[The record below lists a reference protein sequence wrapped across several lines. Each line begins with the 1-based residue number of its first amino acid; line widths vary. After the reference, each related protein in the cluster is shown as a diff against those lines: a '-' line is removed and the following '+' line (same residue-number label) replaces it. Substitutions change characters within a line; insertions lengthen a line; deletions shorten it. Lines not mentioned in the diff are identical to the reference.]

1 MSFARKVWK
10 FLVAVKDGLVLLM
23 LLMFFG
29 LLYAALSYRPTP
41 ASVTEGALLVTLD
54 GVVVEEPQAI
64 DPLSLIV
71 PMQAATREH
80 RAADVIRAIEGAA
93 SDDKI
98 KAVALDLDYFLGAG
112 QVTLSDIGR
121 AMDKVRAAKKPVLVH
136 AIAYSADSAQLAAH
150 ASEVW
155 MDPMGGALLAG
166 PGGTYLFWGEAADKY
181 GVNVHIYRAG
191 RYKSAV
197 ETYSRSSFSDDARSD
212 IGGALDS
219 LWEQWRGEVA
229 RVRPKAKLD
238 KLISDPAGAIA
249 DAGGD
254 PAQAALKSGLVDKL
268 GSRKDFG
275 AHVASIVGEDDD
287 LPDDPAAFAHTSYET
302 WLRASPAKK
311 PGKSIGVVTIAGTIV
326 DGDAGP
332 GTAGGDRIAEILD
345 DALDDD
351 LAALVVRVDS
361 PGGSVTASEVIR
373 QSILRHKEA
382 GIPVVVSMGN
392 IAASGGY
399 WVATPG
405 DAIFAEPSTVTGSI
419 GVFATIPSFENT
431 LGRFSVRT
439 DSLGTTP
446 LSGQPD
452 VFGGFSEQMD
462 AVLQAQVTHSYD
474 TFLEL
479 VQESRKI
486 DRAKALTLAEG
497 RTWTG
502 GSARQVGLVDR
513 LGGLDD
519 ALAYAAKEA
528 GLDDGEWHASYLK
541 EKPDPLT
548 MFVQDL
554 TAPKEE
560 TVRVGLPEL
569 LVAHRN
575 ARLSSVVEDV
585 ESMIARPTIQ
595 ARCTTCPVPA
605 RLLSVQADTPRWLRA
620 AEMLFAN

>member
-10 FLVAVKDGLVLLM
+10 FLVAIKDGLVLL
-23 LLMFFG
+23 LLLLFFAA
-29 LLYAALSYRPTP
+29 LYAALSFRPTP
-41 ASVTEGALLVTLD
+41 ASVKEGALLLTLD
-54 GVVVEEPQAI
+54 GVVVEEPQRV

-93 SDDKI
+93 DDDKI

-121 AMDKVRAAKKPVLVH
+121 ALDKVRAADKPVLVH

-181 GVNVHIYRAG
+181 GVNVNVYRAG

-197 ETYSRSSFSDDARSD
+197 EPYTRSSFSDDARQD

-219 LWEQWRGEVA
+219 LWDQWRGEVA
-229 RVRPKAKLD
+229 RARPAAKLD

-254 PAQAALKSGLVDKL
+254 PAEAALASGLVDKL
-268 GSRKDFG
+268 GSRQDFG
-275 AHVASIVGEDDD
+275 AHVATIAGADDEM
-287 LPDDPAAFAHTSYET
+287 PDDPSAFAHTSYET
-302 WLRASPAKK
+302 WLKARPAET
-311 PGKSIGVVTIAGTIV
+311 PGKTIGVVTIAGTIV
-326 DGDAGP
+326 DGSAGP

-382 GIPVVVSMGN
+382 GIPVIVSMGN

-405 DAIFAEPSTVTGSI
+405 DAIFAEPSTITGSI
-419 GVFATIPSFENT
+419 GVFATIPSFEGALN
-431 LGRFSVRT
+431 RFSVRT

-452 VFGGFSEQMD
+452 IFGGFSEQMD
-462 AVLQAQVTHSYD
+462 AVLQAQITQSYD
-474 TFLEL
+474 MFLDL
-479 VQESRKI
+479 VQASRKV
-486 DRAKALTLAEG
+486 DRAKALTFAEG

-502 GSARQVGLVDR
+502 GTARQVGLVDR

-519 ALAYAAKEA
+519 ALEFAAKEA
-528 GLDDGEWHASYLK
+528 GLDEGDWHARFLQ
-541 EKPDPLT
+541 EKPDAFTIFL
-548 MFVQDL
+548 QDL
-554 TAPKEE
+554 TAPQEE
-560 TVRVGLPEL
+560 SVRIGLAEV
-569 LVAHRN
+569 LVARRN
-575 ARLSSVVEDV
+575 AQLSSVVEDV
-585 ESMIARPTIQ
+585 EAMMARPSIQ

-605 RLLSVQADTPRWLRA
+605 RLLSVKADTPRWLRA
-620 AEMLFAN
+620 AQALFAS